1 MRVVEVQVALLL
13 LLDRL
18 VEMVV
23 EELEVVLLDL
33 IILE

>member
-1 MRVVEVQVALLL
+1 MPVVEVEVDLLL

-23 EELEVVLLDL
+23 EEPEVVQPQEMN
-33 IILE
+33 LE